1 STPAPSAST
10 PIGLTLAS
18 TSLRA
23 SKSRATASTCPDARM
38 VRICSAEAGLGH
50 DSQRRDAGSA
60 VERPFAVDL
69 AAGDTLDLLRIV
81 PEGDGIVHVA
91 ADPALFVAEGG
102 GWLDLADQSPL
113 RPAPHQSGP
122 VAQLVQRQSQ
132 RLDRQRPVTFVE
144 PGAKLGQRRL
154 RRWRNAAF
162 GPGELHLL
170 FGVRRRRGGRN
181 QAKKK
186 NTRPHDERGVPK

>member
-1 STPAPSAST
+1 MREGLSA
-10 PIGLTLAS
+10 L
-18 TSLRA
+18 
-23 SKSRATASTCPDARM
+23 
-38 VRICSAEAGLGH
+38 
-50 DSQRRDAGSA
+50 
-60 VERPFAVDL
+60 ERPFAVDL

-144 PGAKLGQRRL
+144 SGSKLILSPYVVHRDPAYYPDPLRFDIHRKPKRILSFGAGPHHCVGNILGRTTITTAIRRL
-154 RRWRNAAF
+154 LERFPKARMIDPNFTPVYGGAV
-162 GPGELHLL
+162 GELRLQSLPMRIH
-170 FGVRRRRGGRN
+170 
-181 QAKKK
+181 
-186 NTRPHDERGVPK
+186 